1 MTILTPIN
9 AIWFLMGTILGIIAG
24 ALPGIGASL
33 TMALLIPIT
42 FYLPPERGL
51 ITLIAAWAAAV
62 YGGSISSIL
71 INTPGTGGNVATTF
85 DGFPMARNGKARVA
99 LGLSAT
105 SSMIGGIFGVATLI
119 IPGIKANN
127 FPAFLIAAAVLG
139 LINAFIRPALWF
151 LTAPL
156 SVLTF
161 GLFALVINA
170 LMIML
175 AAALVPNFEVKGF
188 GSAFLGAVIMAIVG
202 VIGFVLFAWLTDAD
216 ISWSSYEYH
225 SQTY

>member
-1 MTILTPIN
+1 
-9 AIWFLMGTILGIIAG
+9 
-24 ALPGIGASL
+24 
-33 TMALLIPIT
+33 MALLITWLATAI
-42 FYLPPERGL
+42 GL
-51 ITLIAAWAAAV
+51 
-62 YGGSISSIL
+62 GC
-71 INTPGTGGNVATTF
+71 
-85 DGFPMARNGKARVA
+85 
-99 LGLSAT
+99 
-105 SSMIGGIFGVATLI
+105 ATLI

-127 FPAFLIAAAVLG
+127 FLAFLIAAAVLG

-188 GSAFLGAVIMAIVG
+188 GSAFMGAIIMALIAI
-202 VIGFVLFAWLTDAD
+202 IGFIIMPLFTGAD
-216 ISWSSYEYH
+216 INWYSYEYQ
-225 SQTY
+225 SQTFR